1 MLVDTNI
8 IIDLALD
15 RHPHSADA
23 ATLLNRLAQ
32 QEPGRASVAWHSI
45 SNIYYIVSRSQGDAA
60 ARALIAELARF
71 LTVVPTGTDALR
83 YALALPMRDFE
94 DAMQVAAANAGGAS
108 HIITRNIR
116 DFADSP
122 VPAITPR
129 QAIAMPGAG

>member
-8 IIDLALD
+8 VIDLALD
-15 RHPHSADA
+15 RHPHSSDA
-23 ATLLNRLAQ
+23 ATLLNRLA

-45 SNIYYIVSRSQGDAA
+45 SNIYYIVSRSQGDAT

-94 DAMQVAAANAGGAS
+94 DAMQVAAADASGAS
-108 HIITRNIR
+108 RIITRNIR
-116 DFADSP
+116 DFANAP

-129 QAIAMPGAG
+129 QAIEMLGAG

>member
-8 IIDLALD
+8 VIDLALD
-15 RHPHSADA
+15 RHPYSADA
-23 ATLLNRLAQ
+23 ATLLNRLA

-94 DAMQVAAANAGGAS
+94 DAMQVAAADAGGAS